1 MKFII
6 NSLGYVCA
14 STILFLI
21 FWNQLEICFNKN
33 NSFVLYMVN
42 LFFAIVASNWI
53 CIKLENITL
62 GINDLLLK
70 KEDKR

>member
-33 NSFVLYMVN
+33 DSFVLYIVN
-42 LFFAIVASNWI
+42 FFFAIIASNWI
-53 CIKLENITL
+53 CIKLDSIML
-62 GINDLLLK
+62 GINDLLEK
-70 KEDKR
+70 KGDK

>member
-1 MKFII
+1 MKIII
-6 NSLGYVCA
+6 NLLGCA
-14 STILFLI
+14 STYIILFLI

-53 CIKLENITL
+53 CSKLDNKYDSA
-62 GINDLLLK
+62 NN
-70 KEDKR
+70 

>member
-33 NSFVLYMVN
+33 NSFVLYMMN
-42 LFFAIVASNWI
+42 FFFASMASNWI
-53 CIKLENITL
+53 CSKLDNKYDSA
-62 GINDLLLK
+62 NN
-70 KEDKR
+70 

>member
-6 NSLGYVCA
+6 NSLGYISA

-33 NSFVLYMVN
+33 NSFLLYIVN
-42 LFFAIVASNWI
+42 LFFAIMASNCI
-53 CIKLENITL
+53 CIKLDSIIL
-62 GINDLLLK
+62 GINDLLEK
-70 KEDKR
+70 KEDK

>member
-33 NSFVLYMVN
+33 NSFVLYMMN
-42 LFFAIVASNWI
+42 FFFAIVASNWI
-53 CIKLENITL
+53 CSKLDNKYDSA
-62 GINDLLLK
+62 NN
-70 KEDKR
+70 

>member
-21 FWNQLEICFNKN
+21 FWNQLEIYFNKN
-33 NSFVLYMVN
+33 DSFVLYIVN
-42 LFFAIVASNWI
+42 FFFLFIASNWI
-53 CIKLENITL
+53 CIKLDNKHDSA
-62 GINDLLLK
+62 NK
-70 KEDKR
+70 